1 MPVLTEIL
9 TGMLGQPPSVLLL
22 LAVAGAFVVGG
33 LVKGLLGVG
42 LPLITVPLLAL
53 VIPSPKAIALM
64 VMPIVLSNLWQ
75 SAVGGHT
82 RSALKRF
89 SSLLVPMVILT
100 AITARLTF
108 DLPVSTLN
116 MLVGGAV
123 LIATGM
129 IAWQPQLHVAPRV
142 ERRWGALVGVLT
154 GILGGISSLMGPFLI
169 SYLVALRLPREVFV
183 GSISLIYLAG
193 AAPLYVVMALSGVLG
208 WGELTASA
216 LALAPM
222 SLGMLV
228 GTRLRQHV
236 SEARFRKLMLIFLV
250 CVALALFL
258 RSGA

>member
-1 MPVLTEIL
+1 MTALNDL
-9 TGMLGQPPSVLLL
+9 LASMLGQPPTAWTL
-22 LAVAGAFVVGG
+22 LAVAGAFVIGG
-33 LVKGLLGVG
+33 VVKGLLGVG

-75 SAVGGHT
+75 SAVGGQT
-82 RSALKRF
+82 RSALNRF
-89 SSLLVPMVILT
+89 ASLLVPMVILT
-100 AITARLTF
+100 AITAHLTL
-108 DLPVSTLN
+108 DLPVRTLN

-123 LIATGM
+123 LIATAM
-129 IAWQPQLHVAPRV
+129 IAWQPKLHVAPHV

-193 AAPLYVVMALSGVLG
+193 ALPLYAVMAFSGVLG
-208 WGELTASA
+208 WAEIAAST

-222 SLGMLV
+222 SLGMFA

-236 SEARFRKLMLIFLV
+236 SEALFRKLMLVFLV
-250 CVALALFL
+250 CVAVALFV
-258 RSGA
+258 R

>member
-1 MPVLTEIL
+1 MISFEELLTS
-9 TGMLGQPPSVLLL
+9 MLGQPPTLAAL

-33 LVKGLLGVG
+33 MVKGLLGVG
-42 LPLITVPLLAL
+42 LPLVTVPLLAL

-82 RSALKRF
+82 RSAFKRF
-89 SSLLVPMVILT
+89 ASLLVPMVILT
-100 AITARLTF
+100 AITARLTL
-108 DLPVSTLN
+108 DLPVKTLN
-116 MLVGGAV
+116 MLVAGAV
-123 LIATGM
+123 LIAVGM
-129 IAWQPQLHVAPRV
+129 IAWQPQLHVAAHV

-193 AAPLYVVMALSGVLG
+193 AAPLYLVMALSGVLG
-208 WGELTASA
+208 WTEMAAST

-222 SLGMLV
+222 ALGMLG

-236 SEARFRKLMLIFLV
+236 SEALFRKLMLLFLAG
-250 CVALALFL
+250 VALALFL
-258 RSGA
+258 R